1 MNLRIDG
8 PDMSHRP
15 WLLCA
20 AFAAGL
26 RKETAD
32 VIVGLSS
39 IVFLPP
45 RHFCP
50 ALTGVRVWAI
60 RLTRV
65 GILRHRRRGTILR
78 TLRVLWPA
86 VVRNT
91 PGCWRGTP
99 GKANVSLPFA
109 VVVFVCHLYRLVSCI
124 TRPSYKKDVQ
134 QMRTYAKTSVS
145 GMDGSEPGAIK
156 RRLPRAI
163 ESRHQNRRSQQAAPL
178 AVRPKNGAAR
188 FTVLPSVEPQAALLC
203 QGRILKPRNKS
214 ARQNRPRKG

>member
-1 MNLRIDG
+1 MNLRIGG
-8 PDMSHRP
+8 PGTSQRP

-20 AFAAGL
+20 APAAGL

-32 VIVGLSS
+32 VVVRLSP
-39 IVFLPP
+39 IDFLPP
-45 RHFCP
+45 RHFGP
-50 ALTGVRVWAI
+50 ALTGARAWAT
-60 RLTRV
+60 RLTRA

-78 TLRVLWPA
+78 TLRVLRPVA
-86 VVRNT
+86 VRNT

-109 VVVFVCHLYRLVSCI
+109 VVVSVCHLYRLVSCI

-134 QMRTYAKTSVS
+134 QMRTYAKSSVN

-156 RRLPRAI
+156 RRPPRAI
-163 ESRHQNRRSQQAAPL
+163 ESRHQDGRPHRVAPL

-188 FTVLPSVEPQAALLC
+188 FAVLPSVELRVALLC
-203 QGRILKPRNKS
+203 QGRILKP
-214 ARQNRPRKG
+214 